1 MIIDQLK
8 TLLAD
13 HIESALTV
21 QGYHWNVTGPDFN
34 QYHDFFGSIYDMYYG
49 EVDKLAEYVRIV
61 SEGDEYVTA
70 SVDVVKT
77 NKTVRSIPV
86 VGNKTAEMTKEI
98 GVLNDI
104 LILELNKLFDTATK
118 ENEQGLADY
127 CASQIDVYKKL
138 KWKLKAIQK

>member
-34 QYHDFFGSIYDMYYG
+34 QYHDFFGSIYDMYYD
-49 EVDKLAEYVRIV
+49 EVDKLAEYIRIV
-61 SEGDEYVTA
+61 SAGEEYVTA
-70 SVDVVKT
+70 TVDVVKT
-77 NKTVRSIPV
+77 NKTVKSVPL
-86 VGNKTAEMTKEI
+86 VGNQPMEMTKEI
-98 GVLNDI
+98 LVLNDV
-104 LILELNKLFDTATK
+104 LITELNKLFDAASK

-127 CASQIDVYKKL
+127 CAGQIDVYKKL
-138 KWKLKAIQK
+138 KWKLKVILK